1 MQKADL
7 KTKVFILVCII
18 IAIITIGL
26 YIYKQSKEEN
36 SYIYTENFETND
48 EDIIQENAIEQEE
61 TITIHITGEVEYPGV
76 VVLKNGDRIV
86 DAIEAAGGETENA
99 DLDRLNL
106 AYILSDGDKIHVP
119 NKNDEN
125 TETEEITTENAVS
138 RKKETSININTAT
151 LEELTQLPGIGEAT
165 ANKIIEYRKQ
175 NGKFKTIEEIKNVPG
190 IGDSKFENLKDKIK
204 IN

>member
-7 KTKVFILVCII
+7 KTKVFILVGII